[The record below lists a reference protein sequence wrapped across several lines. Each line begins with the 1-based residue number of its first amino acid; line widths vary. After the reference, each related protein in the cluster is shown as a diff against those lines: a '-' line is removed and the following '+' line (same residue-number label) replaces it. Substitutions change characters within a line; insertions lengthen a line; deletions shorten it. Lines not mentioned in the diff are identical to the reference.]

1 MNYSHKT
8 RSVSIIFDD
17 VLLVQQEPQKN
28 NKGCLFAS
36 DCETREKERKI
47 SKKMRRGKQE
57 VTAKPTMLNVVTG
70 SFEWGQLAEG
80 GSSTAAEGNNNNG
93 RPIRRRSLSNI
104 RTDDLP
110 WQRNNNNSDNHHQQ
124 SSSNHTPRVPL
135 EPLPHRPP
143 PIVEEPALQYA
154 MPAPQRLEPLPVAPQ
169 PLPYPPPP
177 PTLPTQLSSHQFSPE
192 VNLWR
197 VDDLMALIDRNG
209 GEARHSYLRV

>member
-1 MNYSHKT
+1 
-8 RSVSIIFDD
+8 
-17 VLLVQQEPQKN
+17 
-28 NKGCLFAS
+28 
-36 DCETREKERKI
+36 
-47 SKKMRRGKQE
+47 MRRGKQE
-57 VTAKPTMLNVVTG
+57 VTAKPTMLNVATG
-70 SFEWGQLAEG
+70 SFEWGQLADG
-80 GSSTAAEGNNNNG
+80 GSSTAAEGNNNHNG

-104 RTDDLP
+104 RTDDFP
-110 WQRNNNNSDNHHQQ
+110 WQRNNNNNSDNHHPQ

-143 PIVEEPALQYA
+143 PIVGEEPALLQYA

-169 PLPYPPPP
+169 QALPYPP
-177 PTLPTQLSSHQFSPE
+177 PTLPTQLSSHPSFSPE